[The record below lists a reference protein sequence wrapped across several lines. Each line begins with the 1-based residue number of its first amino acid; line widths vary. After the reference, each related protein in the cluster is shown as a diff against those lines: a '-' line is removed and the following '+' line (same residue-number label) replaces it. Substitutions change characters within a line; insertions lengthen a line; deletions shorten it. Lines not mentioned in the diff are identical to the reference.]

1 MKLIDSSINIIRQ
14 EDSLEG
20 IYKQIERGAR
30 ICYASESMDKTA
42 KEFVDSLIKR
52 GHLSPLEHGTV
63 YLHFT
68 APYGEKKLAKYLNEN
83 KHDSDRA

>member
-1 MKLIDSSINIIRQ
+1 MKLIDSSIHIIRQ

-30 ICYASESMDKTA
+30 ICYASESLDNTA

-63 YLHFT
+63 YLKI
-68 APYGEKKLAKYLNEN
+68 PIEEYEKNYKNKYFSQ
-83 KHDSDRA
+83 K

>member
-1 MKLIDSSINIIRQ
+1 MKLIDSSIHIIRQ
-14 EDSLEG
+14 KDSLEG

-30 ICYASESMDKTA
+30 ICYASESMGKTA

-63 YLHFT
+63 YLKI
-68 APYGEKKLAKYLNEN
+68 PIEEYEKNYKNKYFSQ
-83 KHDSDRA
+83 K